1 MRRLAESANGCLK
14 SNVVPAVLVILHNV
28 VIQAAEWLENAKPK
42 DLRGQDVL
50 KIIGLHLDA
59 AKAFEVDRASKD
71 EADWSEED
79 EARMDEIIKEI
90 EARPYLEHPDLGL
103 EDWEGS
109 EEGSAEDRSEESE
122 DEQD

>member
-14 SNVVPAVLVILHNV
+14 SNVVPAVLVVLHNV

-71 EADWSEED
+71 EADWIEED
-79 EARMDEIIKEI
+79 EAAGEQIIKEI
-90 EARPYLEHPDLGL
+90 EEREYPEE
-103 EDWEGS
+103 EDML
-109 EEGSAEDRSEESE
+109 
-122 DEQD
+122 